1 MFSSK
6 HADIFYFSYK
16 YFSEEKE
23 EFSESSSR
31 ENNMPFTSLY
41 KLNSIKVKGISY
53 VSLTNIYIRQAVSY
67 LFFSSFT
74 KLQDDSNNCYNSQYS
89 QSNKSNSFGNMQ

>member
-1 MFSSK
+1 MRSK
-6 HADIFYFSYK
+6 QYFTSIKNNPHEISTDPIFFYFSYK

-41 KLNSIKVKGISY
+41 KLNSIKSKGHI
-53 VSLTNIYIRQAVSY
+53 L
-67 LFFSSFT
+67 
-74 KLQDDSNNCYNSQYS
+74 C
-89 QSNKSNSFGNMQ
+89 

>member
-6 HADIFYFSYK
+6 HADIFFIFRTNIFQK
-16 YFSEEKE
+16 KKE

-41 KLNSIKVKGISY
+41 KLNSIKSKGHI
-53 VSLTNIYIRQAVSY
+53 L
-67 LFFSSFT
+67 
-74 KLQDDSNNCYNSQYS
+74 C
-89 QSNKSNSFGNMQ
+89 